1 MKKPYLKPVSI
12 VYVLAYEAVLLTG
25 TNLQTSG
32 ETQSNATEEL
42 NIDVSNADRLPKRF
56 EPNAKSLEEASD
68 FNWE

>member
-1 MKKPYLKPVSI
+1 MYA
-12 VYVLAYEAVLLTG
+12 LAYEAVLLTG

-32 ETQSNATEEL
+32 VTQINATEEL

-56 EPNAKSLEEASD
+56 EPNAKSFEEASD

>member
-12 VYVLAYEAVLLTG
+12 VYVLAYEVVLLTG

-56 EPNAKSLEEASD
+56 EPNAKSFEEASD

>member
-25 TNLQTSG
+25 TNLQPSG

-56 EPNAKSLEEASD
+56 EPNAKSFEEASD

>member
-32 ETQSNATEEL
+32 ETQSNATEE
-42 NIDVSNADRLPKRF
+42 
-56 EPNAKSLEEASD
+56 
-68 FNWE
+68 